1 MAKTKKINF
10 SQRVE
15 GAVEELQKKDKVK
28 KSDLKRRA
36 AALYTH
42 LYKEV
47 SVQFQK
53 DSNPEPGGETEL
65 DL

>member
-1 MAKTKKINF
+1 MAKTKKSNF
-10 SQRVE
+10 SQKVE

-28 KSDLKRRA
+28 KSDLQRKA
-36 AALYTH
+36 AALYTY

-47 SVQFQK
+47 SEQFQQ
-53 DSNPEPGGETEL
+53 DSNLEPGGETEL